1 MPELLLVEDD
11 AEIRRALIH
20 ALTDRGHIVTSVAT
34 GMGALPFVIDHNP
47 DLVVLDLGL
56 PDVPGED
63 LLRMIRAVSQVP
75 VVVATARGEE
85 AVIVRLLEL
94 GADDYVIKP
103 FGPAQLDARISA
115 VLRRVGGARSGVTA
129 PLVIGELSIDTTTR
143 VVTLDGLP
151 VELAPREFDLLAYLA
166 SRPGAVI
173 GRRELLTQVWRQPY
187 GGTDDTVDVHL
198 SWLRR
203 KLGESAKE
211 PRYLHTIRGV
221 GVKLVGPTGEP
232 TADDD
237 GR

>member
-1 MPELLLVEDD
+1 VPELLLVEDD

-20 ALTDRGHIVTSVAT
+20 ALTDRGHVVSSVAT

-63 LLRMIRAVSQVP
+63 LLRMIRSVSQVP

-115 VLRRVGGARSGVTA
+115 VLRRVNGARTGTGA
-129 PLVIGELSIDTTTR
+129 PLVIGQLSIDTTSR
-143 VVTLDGLP
+143 VVTLNGLP

-187 GGTDDTVDVHL
+187 GGADDTVDVHL

-203 KLGESAKE
+203 KLGESAKA

-221 GVKLVGPTGEP
+221 GVKLVEP
-232 TADDD
+232 TVDDD
-237 GR
+237 SAR

>member
-20 ALTDRGHIVTSVAT
+20 ALTDRGHVVSSVAT

-63 LLRMIRAVSQVP
+63 LLRMIRSVSQVP

-115 VLRRVGGARSGVTA
+115 VLRRVNGARTGTGA
-129 PLVIGELSIDTTTR
+129 PLVIGQLSIDTTSR
-143 VVTLDGLP
+143 VVTLNGLP

-187 GGTDDTVDVHL
+187 GGADDTVDVHL

-203 KLGESAKE
+203 KLGESAKA

-221 GVKLVGPTGEP
+221 GVKLVEP
-232 TADDD
+232 TVDDD
-237 GR
+237 RTR

>member
-1 MPELLLVEDD
+1 VPELLLVEDD

-20 ALTDRGHIVTSVAT
+20 ALTDRGHVVTSVAT

-56 PDVPGED
+56 PDLPGED
-63 LLRMIRAVSQVP
+63 LLRMIRSVSQVP

-115 VLRRVGGARSGVTA
+115 VLRRVGGARTGTAA
-129 PLVIGELSIDTTTR
+129 PLVIGDLSIDTTSR
-143 VVTLDGLP
+143 VVTLNGLP
-151 VELAPREFDLLAYLA
+151 VDLAPREFDLLAYLA

-187 GGTDDTVDVHL
+187 GGADDTVDVHL

-203 KLGESAKE
+203 KLGETAKD

-221 GVKLVGPTGEP
+221 GVKLVEP
-232 TADDD
+232 AVDDSP
-237 GR
+237 R

>member
-1 MPELLLVEDD
+1 VPELLLVEDD

-20 ALTDRGHIVTSVAT
+20 ALTDRGHVVSSVAT

-63 LLRMIRAVSQVP
+63 LIRMIRSVSQVP

-115 VLRRVGGARSGVTA
+115 VLRRVNGARTGTA
-129 PLVIGELSIDTTTR
+129 VPLVIGQLSIDTTSR
-143 VVTLDGLP
+143 VVTLNGLP

-187 GGTDDTVDVHL
+187 GGADDTVDVHL

-203 KLGESAKE
+203 KLGESAKA

-221 GVKLVGPTGEP
+221 GVKLVEP
-232 TADDD
+232 TVEDD
-237 GR
+237 RAR